1 MISII
6 ECLLCF
12 SSSRGTIFE
21 EDKRQAVVPLLYVR
35 FGLFLVELTWQLIG
49 FIWIFSSHASD
60 NCPSILTK
68 RLAEGAVICSC
79 LFMIGTFFVIYI
91 AFDSA
96 GRLWPK
102 MQSSRDRAS
111 RYGAID
117 IQIRTHYE
125 KKWEKSV
132 RALFCCTKKESSME
146 NVFSFVSR

>member
-1 MISII
+1 M
-6 ECLLCF
+6 
-12 SSSRGTIFE
+12 
-21 EDKRQAVVPLLYVR
+21 
-35 FGLFLVELTWQLIG
+35 
-49 FIWIFSSHASD
+49 SD
-60 NCPSILTK
+60 NCPSMLTK
-68 RLAEGAVICSC
+68 RLAEGAVICGC
-79 LFMIGTFFVIYI
+79 LFMVGTLVVIYA

-102 MQSSRDRAS
+102 RQSYADRTS

-125 KKWEKSV
+125 KKWEKSL